1 MKRFKSDE
9 LRTSDASPEAGAQ
22 VFQDTKD
29 DGDVYVG
36 HSDFSNNLKKDSN
49 EEIFEWR
56 EVVRG

>member
-36 HSDFSNNLKKDSN
+36 HSDFSN